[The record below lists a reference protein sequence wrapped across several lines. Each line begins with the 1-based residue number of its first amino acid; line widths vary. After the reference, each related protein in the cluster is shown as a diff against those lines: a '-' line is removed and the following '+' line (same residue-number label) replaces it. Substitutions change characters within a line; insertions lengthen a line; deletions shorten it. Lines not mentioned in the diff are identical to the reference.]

1 MYLYENETENHMKK
15 LAYLLAALAALSLT
29 SLFGQNAPPSGDN
42 ARATV
47 TPDELKARPRA
58 VENTEPHLTKFDLDF
73 LGGTASELVAAIG
86 KAMNRPLNVVIPVE
100 AASCKLPP
108 LKMKGVTVAQLFRA
122 MEQPGISIIMVATEN
137 GSYRARQITYSFQ
150 QSEGRPS
157 DDTVWYFNVRGVE
170 PTPKVS
176 RFYYLAPY
184 LDGGLTV
191 DDITTAI
198 QTGWRLRGDTML
210 PALSFHKETKL
221 LIAVGDYGGLDV
233 IDQVLK
239 ALDAVK
245 TKPGADKMAAEPKTK
260 P

>member
-1 MYLYENETENHMKK
+1 MKK
-15 LAYLLAALAALSLT
+15 LTYLLAALAALSLT

-47 TPDELKARPRA
+47 TPDELKAQLRA
-58 VENTEPHLTKFDLDF
+58 AENAEPHLTKFDLDF
-73 LGGTASELVAAIG
+73 LGGTPSELVAAIR
-86 KAMNRPLNVVIPVE
+86 KATGRPLNAVIPVE
-100 AASCKLPP
+100 YTSWKLPP
-108 LKMKGVTVAQLFRA
+108 LKMNGVTVTQLFLA
-122 MEQPGISIIMVATEN
+122 MEQASHSTALILTGDGNYTQPDIKYGF
-137 GSYRARQITYSFQ
+137 RQA
-150 QSEGRPS
+150 EGRPS
-157 DDTVWYFNVRGVE
+157 DDTVWFFHMEGRA
-170 PTPKVS
+170 PMPKVS

-198 QTGWRLRGDTML
+198 QTGWRLRGDATL

-221 LIAVGDYGGLDV
+221 LIAVGDYVGLEV

-245 TKPGADKMAAEPKTK
+245 AKPGVDKTAAEPKTK